1 MNKFILNKKT
11 SVLVSS
17 MTLALCA
24 TSATAGNKEDLKA
37 LVNAYI
43 AQNASSPVSAA
54 VSTSA
59 IPSIDSLNSAYDAFT
74 AASGLGLTFYTAD
87 LSSTGSATSAN
98 ASVANTVT
106 VNSANNKTA
115 TATGDG
121 KIPTTSN
128 VTSPNH
134 DSSKWIKTVSNAQKT
149 WTTAQTTLSDDQA
162 SYQAITSST
171 TPLLALSVN
180 RCSGQTALDPNGK
193 LYDPLRAA
201 ITTDIGLTSAQI
213 TAFNNAKT
221 AFCKLIHVAANL
233 QARYN
238 KWQDIKEN
246 GIVLKSATMGSK
258 KLTVSTTWHKYE
270 RHIDAGYT
278 LTYFPLSKVS
288 YDSNGIPA
296 PDLDAK
302 SLAYNSWIKWSSD
315 NPTPLNILKTLRDF
329 KNNSGDNCSGFCI
342 PVIDSV
348 QGKLCTKIDAS
359 NNDKLNISNCVQAR
373 FEGSTK
379 TATFPSYEIPAPFG
393 YLAEVETMKDQ
404 AMVNLQNN
412 IKNKIMTMI
421 NLNSQMLAVLCVMQ
435 SNGDSAALSTC
446 AASYAATS
454 GKNNKPATR
463 SEPAAY
469 VTPSTANSLPTTT
482 TNTLPTSP
490 TAAYAPSTTVSQN
503 IFTSSNFLQPVMLR
517 SRDLRP

>member
-1 MNKFILNKKT
+1 MNNFILSKKT
-11 SVLVSS
+11 SILVSS
-17 MTLALCA
+17 IALALCA

-37 LVNAYI
+37 LVDAYI
-43 AQNASSPVSAA
+43 AQNASSPASAA

-59 IPSIDSLNSAYDAFT
+59 IPSIDNLNSAYDAFT
-74 AASGLGLTFYTAD
+74 AASGLGLTFYTAN
-87 LSSTGSATSAN
+87 LSPTTTPTSAN
-98 ASVANTVT
+98 ANVANTVT

-115 TATGDG
+115 TGTGDG
-121 KIPTTSN
+121 QIPTTST
-128 VTSPNH
+128 VTSLEHDPN
-134 DSSKWIKTVSNAQKT
+134 KWVKTISNVQKT

-162 SYQAITSST
+162 SYQAITSSD
-171 TPLLALSVN
+171 TPLLALSIN
-180 RCSGQTALDPNGK
+180 RCSGQTALNPDGK
-193 LYDPLRAA
+193 LYDPLKAA
-201 ITTDIGLTSAQI
+201 ITTDIGLSSTQI
-213 TAFNNAKT
+213 TAFNNART
-221 AFCKLIHVAANL
+221 AFCKLIQVAANL

-246 GIVLKSATMGSK
+246 GIVIKSATMGSK
-258 KLTVSTTWHKYE
+258 KLTVTTTWHKYE

-288 YDSNGIPA
+288 YDSNGVPA

-315 NPTPLNILKTLRDF
+315 NPTNLNILKTLRDL
-329 KNNSGDNCSGFCI
+329 KGDSRENCAGFCI
-342 PVIDSV
+342 PVIESV
-348 QGKLCTKIDAS
+348 RGKLCTKITASDANKVS
-359 NNDKLNISNCVQAR
+359 VQNCVQAR

-379 TATFPSYEIPAPFG
+379 TATFPSYDIPAPFG

-446 AASYAATS
+446 AANYAAAS
-454 GKNNKPATR
+454 GKNNKPTTR
-463 SEPAAY
+463 SESAAY
-469 VTPSTANSLPTTT
+469 VAPSTANSLPTTT
-482 TNTLPTSP
+482 TNTLITSP
-490 TAAYAPSTTVSQN
+490 SAAYAPSKS
-503 IFTSSNFLQPVMLR
+503 
-517 SRDLRP
+517 